1 MSNKH
6 TSSRSSGI
14 QEQVIEASRA
24 NGMTEQIII
33 NKDTI
38 FENGIIGEK
47 LLSKQVVEK
56 LGKIDKLQRDNDDLM
71 NRVKE
76 LERKINKKR
85 H

>member
-14 QEQVIEASRA
+14 TEQVIEASRA
-24 NGMTEQIII
+24 NGMTEQIVI

-56 LGKIDKLQRDNDDLM
+56 LDKIDKLQRDNDDLM

-76 LERKINKKR
+76 LERKINEKR

>member
-24 NGMTEQIII
+24 NGMTEQIVI

-56 LGKIDKLQRDNDDLM
+56 LDKIDKLQRDNDDLM

-85 H
+85 Y

>member
-24 NGMTEQIII
+24 NGMTEQIVI

-56 LGKIDKLQRDNDDLM
+56 LDKIDKLQIDNDDLM

>member
-6 TSSRSSGI
+6 TSSRSYGI

-24 NGMTEQIII
+24 NGMTEQIVI

-56 LGKIDKLQRDNDDLM
+56 LDKIDKLQQENNDLTII
-71 NRVKE
+71 VKR
-76 LERKINKKR
+76 LEKIINEKL
-85 H
+85 

>member
-24 NGMTEQIII
+24 NGMTEQIVI

-47 LLSKQVVEK
+47 LLSKHVVEK
-56 LGKIDKLQRDNDDLM
+56 LDKIDKLQRDNDDLM

>member
-24 NGMTEQIII
+24 NGMTEQIVI
-33 NKDTI
+33 NKDTF
-38 FENGIIGEK
+38 FENEIIGEK

-56 LGKIDKLQRDNDDLM
+56 LDKIDKLQRDNDDLM